1 MKHCKM
7 KSIEMFLVNE
17 DILCC
22 YVWGLDSI
30 SQKSYLYSKF
40 QGTILVKN
48 DENIILELYG
58 RTAGKLFHAIC
69 SMPCSL
75 KIEVQTT

>member
-1 MKHCKM
+1 M

-17 DILCC
+17 DLLCC

-40 QGTILVKN
+40 HSIILVKN

-58 RTAGKLFHAIC
+58 WTAGKSYHAFC
-69 SMPCSL
+69 SMTC
-75 KIEVQTT
+75 

>member
-40 QGTILVKN
+40 QGIILVKN
-48 DENIILELYG
+48 DKNITLE
-58 RTAGKLFHAIC
+58 
-69 SMPCSL
+69 
-75 KIEVQTT
+75 

>member
-1 MKHCKM
+1 
-7 KSIEMFLVNE
+7 MFLVNE

-40 QGTILVKN
+40 HGIILVKN

-58 RTAGKLFHAIC
+58 WTAGKLYHGFC
-69 SMPCSL
+69 SMTFSL
-75 KIEVQTT
+75 KMEVHTT